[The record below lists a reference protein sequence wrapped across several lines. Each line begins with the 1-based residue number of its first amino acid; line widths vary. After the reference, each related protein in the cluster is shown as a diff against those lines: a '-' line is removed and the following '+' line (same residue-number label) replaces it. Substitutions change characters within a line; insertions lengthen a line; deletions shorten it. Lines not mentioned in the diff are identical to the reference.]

1 MEFDGI
7 APGER
12 RSGTS
17 TLVRAD
23 EGSRGCSAASLVSH
37 DAGWYRVGEPDG
49 GQFRPFDTLFMAFLP
64 GLEAGGV
71 SKSEIAQLLVENPR
85 RALLSEA

>member
-1 MEFDGI
+1 MKEQGLL
-7 APGER
+7 GR
-12 RSGTS
+12 
-17 TLVRAD
+17 V
-23 EGSRGCSAASLVSH
+23 LVSH

-49 GQFRPFDTLFMAFLP
+49 GQFRNYDTLFLAFLL

-71 SKSEIAQLLVENPR
+71 SKSEITQLLVANPR